1 MATHK
6 NNPNGLTVAVFG
18 NTSEQFVLN
27 VRDMEVLN
35 KITALYKYFFI
46 FIASNIFNQLNI
58 YYEKDF
64 ICFGNYFCIQFNFL

>member
-46 FIASNIFNQLNI
+46 FIF
-58 YYEKDF
+58 
-64 ICFGNYFCIQFNFL
+64 